1 MTQKDYYDFREEG
14 TTRQVS
20 LEKLLRC
27 ALRKWKLILIAGIIV
42 GAFFGAYKVMAIH
55 SKKDDMIKSYDTYK
69 KNLEMYN
76 TNISDYNRSIA
87 EMQEGIS
94 NRLEYMQEAPAMQID
109 PYNCPIATAQIR
121 VVPTG
126 DKAITANEM
135 YSLLY
140 SIYDDIYYGDT
151 SMIVAERQNMNAAH
165 LNELLYLRI
174 YTQGGTMT
182 VVTRGV
188 DEAHAE
194 SIRDDLLD
202 VLMSR
207 KDVFS
212 NFGDFN
218 IEVYGKGTQTVVE
231 PELKTLQETSV
242 DSLTRMQ
249 TSLRTSQNQLSQL
262 VKPASV
268 PQYSKKYMLKNGIK
282 LGVVGFAGGACL
294 MAIALICLV
303 LYRGAILSTDE
314 IDGEFGLRTL
324 ADFSIGIAGT
334 ITDKK
339 LIALAEKL
347 NKKIDGS
354 KEGLRFVSLPNIEK
368 DADSY
373 RKLREMDGA
382 IIAEEVGRSSYN
394 GIRNEIGLIA
404 DSGTELIGTVYY

>member
-282 LGVVGFAGGACL
+282 L
-294 MAIALICLV
+294 
-303 LYRGAILSTDE
+303 
-314 IDGEFGLRTL
+314 
-324 ADFSIGIAGT
+324 
-334 ITDKK
+334 
-339 LIALAEKL
+339 
-347 NKKIDGS
+347 
-354 KEGLRFVSLPNIEK
+354 
-368 DADSY
+368 
-373 RKLREMDGA
+373 
-382 IIAEEVGRSSYN
+382 
-394 GIRNEIGLIA
+394 RN
-404 DSGTELIGTVYY
+404 TC